1 MNDIQ
6 EITQYLEQIFDLYM
20 VNKYDFFFVYDE
32 RTQEQIPI
40 TPFPNGEV
48 DDESLKKYRIVWES
62 QRMKYSVWMQRPPEN
77 TGINIRFSAFIIN
90 IWIAGIGIVISR
102 MKCLLQENYC

>member
-48 DDESLKKYRIVWES
+48 DDESLKKVS
-62 QRMKYSVWMQRPPEN
+62 DCL
-77 TGINIRFSAFIIN
+77 GITKDELAEIEAICDE
-90 IWIAGIGIVISR
+90 
-102 MKCLLQENYC
+102 KLENYYARFQR